1 MKPTPLTDQQKA
13 DLNDKRSTHV
23 RPLKP
28 DKDVYLP
35 NQPVWFTDDNSD
47 ECTPG
52 YIDSN
57 DTSPDSYWIINEKSD
72 RRLRRNKCDI
82 KPRHTTIAQQRPLAQ
97 IPVRLRTH
105 LPDQNPTPVDPSAV
119 STRASTDTLHHGT
132 NITCQQPWKRNAQ
145 ELKWWNSHSYTGG
158 FNSAA
163 TKITV
168 WTGNQ
173 ATNIPRLCIQLR
185 WTLRNWDFMC
195 SLRRRWCPYV
205 EV

>member
-13 DLNDKRSTHV
+13 DLNDKRSTHL

-35 NQPVWFTDDNSD
+35 NQPIWFTDDNSD

-82 KPRHTTIAQQRPLAQ
+82 KPRHTTIAQQRPQPQ
-97 IPVRLRTH
+97 IPVRFTTH

-119 STRASTDTLHHGT
+119 STRASTDTPCTMEQTSPASSHEKEMHRNSSDETATAIPEDSTAQLPRSRFGRVIRPPT
-132 NITCQQPWKRNAQ
+132 NPDFV
-145 ELKWWNSHSYTGG
+145 Y
-158 FNSAA
+158 
-163 TKITV
+163 
-168 WTGNQ
+168 
-173 ATNIPRLCIQLR
+173 
-185 WTLRNWDFMC
+185 NWDE
-195 SLRRRWCPYV
+195 L
-205 EV
+205 